1 MKNIFGFAALLL
13 IGGSWAQAGTIL
25 QVKGASAIVEMTDAE
40 IQSVKPEAGQQIVLL
55 FGAKQAPATI
65 KKVSNKKV
73 LITTSVNLAGQKA
86 VAVRAAGATK
96 GNSSSGS
103 SANNRSGNG
112 SRRSKNQKD
121 WIVGGN
127 LKYVTGSANITIT
140 GFPGMSVK
148 YSGFDASG
156 VGIYYFGDI
165 GVGLEAEYGTLNG
178 ADTSASHKVT
188 QVQFS
193 ALGEY
198 KIKAFSVGG
207 LFTLFSNIKDTDSN
221 GNDNSLNG
229 TGFGVFAT
237 YTVMPQVRIILD
249 YKMASYKLDPASY
262 STSDI
267 RLGAGYYF

>member
-1 MKNIFGFAALLL
+1 MKNIFGIAALLL
-13 IGGSWAQAGTIL
+13 LSSSWAQAGTIL

-40 IQSVKPEAGQQIVLL
+40 IQSVKPEAGQQILLL

-73 LITTSVNLAGQKA
+73 LITTTVNLAGQKA
-86 VAVRAAGATK
+86 VAVRAAGAK
-96 GNSSSGS
+96 GNSSSAQ
-103 SANNRSGNG
+103 SADSRSNNG
-112 SRRSKNQKD
+112 SRRSRNQKD
-121 WIVGGN
+121 WIIGGN
-127 LKYVTGSANITIT
+127 LKYVTGSANIKIT
-140 GFPGMSVK
+140 GFPGLSVK

-156 VGIYYFGDI
+156 VGMYYFGDV
-165 GVGLEAEYGTLNG
+165 GVGLEGEYGTLSG
-178 ADTSASHKVT
+178 ADTSASHKLT

-193 ALGEY
+193 ILGEY
-198 KIKAFSVGG
+198 KIKAFSVGA

-229 TGFGVFAT
+229 TGYGVYAT